1 MAGLYFYVPKS
12 KIKDIVD
19 CGLKLSEWCDREI
32 SLPGFTGN
40 RRVIK
45 ALLNPRDD
53 IMLQKDTAYQ
63 CLRLDIDLDYCRV
76 GDAALYKMGTKE
88 PKLME
93 RYIENLVP
101 LSDYRFGTF
110 RDPEVLVMTSV
121 LHDRI
126 EITGRDLDVPILY
139 ESSAVLYLNNLLEKH
154 EEVYKDS
161 GNHLLYAFFIF
172 LESQGQVVRFE
183 DKEHKYAVF
192 FHADSKE
199 YTVLQIP

>member
-19 CGLKLSEWCDREI
+19 CGLKLSEWYDREI

-40 RRVIK
+40 RKVIK

-53 IMLQKDTAYQ
+53 IALQKDASYQ
-63 CLRLDIDLDYCRV
+63 CLRLDVDLDYCRV
-76 GDAALYKMGTKE
+76 GDSALYKMGRNE
-88 PKLME
+88 SKLME
-93 RYIENLVP
+93 RYIETLIP
-101 LSDYRFGTF
+101 LSNYRFGTF

-126 EITGRDLDVPILY
+126 EVTGRDLDVPILY
-139 ESSAVLYLNNLLEKH
+139 ESSAVLYLNNLMEKH

-161 GNHLLYAFFIF
+161 GNHLLYAFFMF
-172 LESQGQVVRFE
+172 LESQGKVVRFE
-183 DKEHKYAVF
+183 DNEHKLAVF
-192 FHADSKE
+192 FYTDSKE
-199 YTVLQIP
+199 YAVLRIP